1 MDAVKSRLARGYSR
15 TAPLYDA
22 LAGHLYAT
30 GVRRLLPRIRVAPM
44 PAILDVG
51 SGTGINLIEA
61 AHWCGPT
68 QLLCGIDISP
78 GMVEV
83 ARSKAFALGLPAQFI
98 VGDAEQLPF
107 PDALFDLVISN
118 SVFHWFADKNRALC
132 EMRRVLRPG
141 GQLMLICAS
150 APAFAEWFD
159 LVDRVAQGVVG
170 PTDSTAT
177 PVLPTAAEVVGLL
190 QSNGFLLEHLAT
202 PVRRDP
208 VRNPASFIRLMS
220 TVAPH
225 WTADLTPAAAAQTE
239 QAILALLRRAGP
251 FGFATTWAAVEAI
264 GTRLL

>member
-30 GVRRLLPRIRVAPM
+30 GIRRLLPRLRVAPM

-51 SGTGINLIEA
+51 SGTGINLFEA
-61 AHWCGPT
+61 ARWFGPT
-68 QLLCGIDISP
+68 RLLCGIDISP
-78 GMVEV
+78 GMVEI
-83 ARSKAFALGLPAQFI
+83 ARVKAATLGLPAQII
-98 VGDAEQLPF
+98 VGDAEQLPY

-118 SVFHWFADKNRALC
+118 SVFHWFADKSRALS

-141 GQLMLICAS
+141 GQLILICAS
-150 APAFAEWFD
+150 NPAFAEWFS
-159 LVDRVAQGVVG
+159 LVDQVAQTVVG
-170 PTDSTAT
+170 PTNSTAT

-190 QSNGFLLEHLAT
+190 QSHGFLLEHLAT
-202 PVRRDP
+202 PVRRERVQNP
-208 VRNPASFIRLMS
+208 VSFVRLMS

-225 WTADLTPAAAAQTE
+225 WTADLTPEAAAQTE
-239 QAILALLRRAGP
+239 QAILALLRRGGP
-251 FGFATTWAAVEAI
+251 FSFSTTWAAVEAV

>member
-1 MDAVKSRLARGYSR
+1 VDAVKSRLARGYSR

-30 GVRRLLPRIRVAPM
+30 GVRRLLPRLRMVPM

-61 AHWCGPT
+61 ARWFGPT

-83 ARSKAFALGLPAQFI
+83 ARTKAATLGLPAQF
-98 VGDAEQLPF
+98 VAGDAEQLPY
-107 PDALFDLVISN
+107 PNGLFDIVINN
-118 SVFHWFADKNRALC
+118 SVFHWFADKNRALS

-141 GQLMLICAS
+141 GQLILICAS
-150 APAFAEWFD
+150 TPAFAEWFS
-159 LVDRVAQGVVG
+159 LVDRVAQGIVG

-177 PVLPTAAEVVGLL
+177 PILPTAAEVVGLL
-190 QSNGFLLEHLAT
+190 QSHGFLLEHVAT
-202 PVRRDP
+202 PVKRERVHNP
-208 VRNPASFIRLMS
+208 VSFVRLMS

-239 QAILALLRRAGP
+239 QAVLALMRRAGP
-251 FGFATTWAAVEAI
+251 FGFSTTWAAVEAV
-264 GTRLL
+264 GTRLM